1 MEQLVLVLLI
11 AAISLINWLI
21 EQSGK
26 MRERRRLEKQRGPAP
41 EVDPEPLTHQPREAV
56 PPPFLEEW
64 RTLSDT
70 AEPAPPPPLPP
81 AAVAPVVFPVPVRD
95 PLPAVQLRPGP
106 RVRPAKA
113 PVPGG
118 SALLPDLK
126 SSVALRQAVLAREI
140 LGPPRGLASY

>member
-26 MRERRRLEKQRGPAP
+26 MRERRRLEKQRAPAP
-41 EVDPEPLTHQPREAV
+41 DANSEPLTHSPREAV

-64 RTLSDT
+64 RTLLDT

-81 AAVAPVVFPVPVRD
+81 AAAAPVVFPDPVRD
-95 PLPAVQLRPGP
+95 PLPVVQLHQVP

-113 PVPGG
+113 PVPAG
-118 SALLPDLK
+118 SAFLPDFK